1 MSHGVHRG
9 ILKKGKYDK
18 RLLFIEKII
27 NKNSN
32 LRFNIHG
39 AYNNQP
45 IWSDDFK
52 NSLYKTKMALNLSQG
67 NTIKYYSSDRITQLI
82 ANGILTFVDIKT
94 KLNDFFTNKEVIFY
108 TSLNDLSN
116 KIKFYSKNPKI
127 RNKIAKAGR
136 NKYHKNF
143 DSKIVAQYMIDK
155 TMGYKSKQKFI
166 WDKN

>member
-18 RLLFIEKII
+18 RLSLIEKLV
-27 NKNSN
+27 NKNPN

-39 AYNNQP
+39 AYNKQP

-52 NSLYKTKMALNLSQG
+52 NSLYETKMALNLSQG

-94 KLNDFFTNKEVIFY
+94 KLDDFFTNKEVIFY
-108 TSLNDLSN
+108 NTLNDLSD
-116 KIKFYSKNPKI
+116 KIEFYSKNDKI
-127 RNKIAKAGR
+127 RKKVAKAGR
-136 NKYHKNF
+136 DKYHKNF
-143 DSKIVAQYMIDK
+143 DSKIVAQYMINK
-155 TMGYKSKQKFI
+155 TMGYKTKQKFI
-166 WDKN
+166 WDK